1 VRTVIVGV
9 PSEVKDNEYRVALV
23 PAGARSFVEHG
34 HRVLVQ
40 AGAGAGSG
48 FTDEEYATA
57 GARVVPTAEAV
68 WGEADLILKVK
79 EPIASEFGLLGRGQV
94 LFTFLHLAP
103 LPELTR
109 ALVDREVTAIAYE
122 TIEDRAGALPILRPM
137 SEVAGRMSVQV
148 GASLLE
154 KPHGGR
160 GVLLGGVPGVRPARV
175 TVIGAGVVGLSATR
189 IARGFGAHVV
199 VMDLRPERLIEVE
212 NLFDGVVHTEM
223 SNPYNVAAAVAESDL
238 VVGAV
243 LVTGAQAPRV
253 VTREM
258 LRDMRP
264 GSVIVDVAIDQGGCV
279 ETAHATTHSKP
290 TYVVDDVVHYCV
302 SNMPGAVPRTS
313 TLALTNVTLPYALR
327 IANHGVRE
335 ALRAD
340 PGLLKGLNTFKGAL
354 TYAAVG
360 EAQGLDA
367 LDPYEL
373 L

>member
-1 VRTVIVGV
+1 VIVGV

-34 HRVLVQ
+34 HQVFLQ
-40 AGAGAGSG
+40 AGAGMGSG
-48 FTDEEYATA
+48 FTDEEYAAA
-57 GARVVPTAEAV
+57 GARIAADARSV
-68 WGEADLILKVK
+68 WGEADLVLKVK
-79 EPIASEFGLLGRGQV
+79 EPVPSEFALLGRGQV

-103 LPELTR
+103 LPDLTR
-109 ALVDREVTAIAYE
+109 ALLDSEVTAIAYE
-122 TIEDRAGALPILRPM
+122 TIEDRDGALPILRPM
-137 SEVAGRMSVQV
+137 SEVAGRMAVHV

-160 GVLLGGVPGVRPARV
+160 GVLLSGVPGVRPARV

-199 VMDLRPERLIEVE
+199 VMDLRPDRLIEVE

-223 SNPYNVAAAVAESDL
+223 SNPYNVAAAAAESDL
-238 VVGAV
+238 IVGAV
-243 LVTGAQAPRV
+243 LVTGAQAPRI

-258 LRDMRP
+258 VRTMRP

-279 ETAHATTHSKP
+279 ETARPTTHSQP
-290 TYVVDDVVHYCV
+290 TYLVDDVVHYCV
-302 SNMPGAVPRTS
+302 SNMPGAVARTS

-327 IANHGVRE
+327 IADHGVRD

-340 PGLLKGLNTFKGAL
+340 QGLLKGLNTFKGAL
-354 TYAAVG
+354 TYAAVA
-360 EAQGLDA
+360 EAQGLES